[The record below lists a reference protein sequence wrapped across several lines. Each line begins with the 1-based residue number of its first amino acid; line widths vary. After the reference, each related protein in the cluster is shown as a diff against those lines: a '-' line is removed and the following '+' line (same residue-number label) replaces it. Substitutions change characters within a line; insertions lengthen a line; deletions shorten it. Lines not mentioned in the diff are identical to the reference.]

1 MNDFQ
6 ELVYIRLQA
15 LPKGYTISIGNHGT
29 VTKEEALQHV
39 KNDDEIG
46 KLIIQINKNYFNAL
60 KTGKLYEDLSN

>member
-6 ELVYIRLQA
+6 ELVYARLQS
-15 LPKGYTISIGNHGT
+15 LPKGYTISIGNLGE

-46 KLIIQINKNYFNAL
+46 KLIIQINKTYFKAL
-60 KTGKLYEDLSN
+60 KTGELYASLSN

>member
-6 ELVYIRLQA
+6 ELVYTRLQA
-15 LPKGYTISIGNHGT
+15 LPKGYTISIGNRGE

-46 KLIIQINKNYFNAL
+46 KLIIQINKDYFNAL
-60 KTGKLYEDLSN
+60 KTGELYASLSN

>member
-6 ELVYIRLQA
+6 ELVYTRLQA
-15 LPKGYTISIGNHGT
+15 LPKGYTISIGNRGK

-46 KLIIQINKNYFNAL
+46 KLIIQINRDYFNAL
-60 KTGKLYEDLSN
+60 KTGELYASLSN